1 MTAQQ
6 CVHWLCLLL
15 FLRLKSPLL
24 KPYRIWQAE
33 TFQTTWWK
41 HTHRLLGKGGLSKSR
56 SKDLFEV
63 PGFHSHGNALTLSCF
78 VCSAWRT
85 SSGSTNSGMLITFVI
100 DEENNN
106 NAVED
111 LDLNSL
117 SHWLSYR
124 YGGFSLGARSSQALP
139 AGDEVADAI
148 AHIRKSFSLQTV
160 RLTLLA
166 QIYDVWTSARAHK
179 LGGSCC
185 TMFGIYLR

>member
-1 MTAQQ
+1 
-6 CVHWLCLLL
+6 
-15 FLRLKSPLL
+15 
-24 KPYRIWQAE
+24 
-33 TFQTTWWK
+33 
-41 HTHRLLGKGGLSKSR
+41 
-56 SKDLFEV
+56 
-63 PGFHSHGNALTLSCF
+63 
-78 VCSAWRT
+78 
-85 SSGSTNSGMLITFVI
+85 MLITFVI

-166 QIYDVWTSARAHK
+166 QIYDV
-179 LGGSCC
+179 
-185 TMFGIYLR
+185 